1 MKRSLITIII
11 AGLLVIVFACWLC
24 LFQVRTTEVAVVT
37 TFGRPTRPL
46 DAPGLYAKW
55 PPPIQRVYKF
65 DNRIQSS
72 EFESKFREDLTAD
85 SYPLL
90 TSVYI
95 GWRITDA
102 GTFLQKFPGGIP
114 AVEQQLANLLS
125 TAKSGVIGKHPLSDF
140 ISARSTDPQSAE
152 VETSK
157 FSAIEDEI
165 LAGVRSQLE
174 ANNYGIKIE
183 FLGFKRVGLPED
195 TTQKVFDRM
204 TAERQVLISR
214 AENEGKSQAEIIRS
228 DANLRAAK
236 VLAAAQG
243 EALRIQGKGEAEAT
257 KYLSA
262 FNQDP
267 QLASFLFRLNAIEDS
282 MKDKSTLIFDQQMEP
297 FTLFQGAVTN
307 AAAK

>member
-11 AGLLVIVFACWLC
+11 AVLLVIIFACWLC

-37 TFGRPTRPL
+37 TFGKPTRPL
-46 DAPGLYAKW
+46 DAAGLYAKW

-72 EFESKFREDLTAD
+72 EFESKFREDLTSD
-85 SYPLL
+85 SNPLL

-102 GTFLQKFPGGIP
+102 GVFLQKFPAGIP

-140 ISARSTDPQSAE
+140 ISARSATSPTSE
-152 VETSK
+152 METSK

-165 LAGVRSQLE
+165 LAAVRSQLE
-174 ANNYGIKIE
+174 GNNYGIKVE
-183 FLGFKRVGLPED
+183 FLGFKRIGLPED

-204 TAERQVLISR
+204 TQERGVLISR
-214 AENEGKSQAEIIRS
+214 AQHEGEAQANIIRS
-228 DANLRAAK
+228 DADLRAAK

-267 QLASFLFRLNAIEDS
+267 QLASFLFRLNALEDS
-282 MKDKSTLIFDQQMEP
+282 LKDKSTLIFDQQTEP